1 MDKKEIVIAEYL
13 SGGITYRKLGQ
24 KHGIDF
30 RTINSWVMK
39 YKGKERNRNSKIVV
53 KNSTLETVS
62 TDVVKLQKELSTALL
77 HAKLL
82 NAMIDI
88 AEKELKIDIRKKSG
102 TKR

>member
-1 MDKKEIVIAEYL
+1 MDKKEIIIAEYL
-13 SGGITYRKLGQ
+13 SGGITYRKLGE

-39 YKGKERNRNSKIVV
+39 YKGKERNRKP
-53 KNSTLETVS
+53 K
-62 TDVVKLQKELSTALL
+62 DVPKTSDVQPYSSDMVQLQKELSTALL

>member
-13 SGGITYRKLGQ
+13 SGGISYRKLGE
-24 KHGIDF
+24 KHRIDF
-30 RTINSWVMK
+30 RIINSWVMK

-53 KNSTLETVS
+53 EKSTIENVPA
-62 TDVVKLQKELSTALL
+62 DVVQLQKELQTALL
-77 HAKLL
+77 QAKLL

>member
-13 SGGITYRKLGQ
+13 SGGISYRKLGE

-39 YKGKERNRNSKIVV
+39 YKGKERNRHSKVV
-53 KNSTLETVS
+53 EKSTVENVPA
-62 TDVVKLQKELSTALL
+62 DVVQLQKELKTALL
-77 HAKLL
+77 QAKLL

>member
-1 MDKKEIVIAEYL
+1 MDKREIVIAEYL
-13 SGGITYRKLGQ
+13 SGGISYRKLGE

-30 RTINSWVMK
+30 RTINSWVMN
-39 YKGKERNRNSKIVV
+39 YKGKDRNRNSKIVV
-53 KNSTLETVS
+53 KNSAVDNVA
-62 TDVVKLQKELSTALL
+62 TDVVQLQKELSTSLL

-82 NAMIDI
+82 NAMIDL

>member
-1 MDKKEIVIAEYL
+1 MEKKEIVIAEYL
-13 SGGITYRKLGQ
+13 SGGISYRKLGK

-30 RTINSWVMK
+30 RTINSWIMK

-53 KNSTLETVS
+53 KNSTLETVP

>member
-13 SGGITYRKLGQ
+13 SGGITYRKLGE

-39 YKGKERNRNSKIVV
+39 YKGKERNRNSKVVV

>member
-1 MDKKEIVIAEYL
+1 MDKREIVIAEYL
-13 SGGITYRKLGQ
+13 TGGITYRRLGE

-53 KNSTLETVS
+53 KNATVENVPV
-62 TDVVKLQKELSTALL
+62 DLVQLQKELSTALL

>member
-1 MDKKEIVIAEYL
+1 
-13 SGGITYRKLGQ
+13 
-24 KHGIDF
+24 
-30 RTINSWVMK
+30 MK

-53 KNSTLETVS
+53 KNSTLESVPA
-62 TDVVKLQKELSTALL
+62 DVVQLQKELSTALL

-102 TKR
+102 TKQ

>member
-1 MDKKEIVIAEYL
+1 MDKREIVIAEYL
-13 SGGITYRKLGQ
+13 TGGITYRRLGE

-53 KNSTLETVS
+53 KNATIENIPA
-62 TDVVKLQKELSTALL
+62 DVVQLQKELQTALL
-77 HAKLL
+77 QAKLL

>member
-1 MDKKEIVIAEYL
+1 MDKREIVIAEYL
-13 SGGITYRKLGQ
+13 TGGITYRKLGE

-39 YKGKERNRNSKIVV
+39 YKGKERNSNSKIVV
-53 KNSTLETVS
+53 KNATVENVPA
-62 TDVVKLQKELSTALL
+62 DLVQLQKELSTALL

>member
-13 SGGITYRKLGQ
+13 SGGISYRKLGE

-53 KNSTLETVS
+53 KNATVENVPA
-62 TDVVKLQKELSTALL
+62 DLVQLQKELSTALL

>member
-1 MDKKEIVIAEYL
+1 MDKRENVIAEYL
-13 SGGITYRKLGQ
+13 SGGISYRKLGE

-39 YKGKERNRNSKIVV
+39 YKGKELNRNSKIFV
-53 KNSTLETVS
+53 KNATVENVPA
-62 TDVVKLQKELSTALL
+62 DLVQLQKELSTALL

>member
-13 SGGITYRKLGQ
+13 SGGITYRKLGE

-39 YKGKERNRNSKIVV
+39 YKGKSRNRNPKIVV
-53 KNSTLETVS
+53 KESTIETIP
-62 TDVVKLQKELSTALL
+62 TDVVKLQKQLSTALL
-77 HAKLL
+77 HAQLL

>member
-13 SGGITYRKLGQ
+13 SGGISYRKLGK

-30 RTINSWVMK
+30 RTINSWIMK
-39 YKGKERNRNSKIVV
+39 YKGKERNRNSKNVV
-53 KNSTLETVS
+53 KNSTLESVP